1 MTAVRNK
8 KNNDYKGNFQERD
21 ARGFYRKLILMVE
34 EEKRKISRDLHDETG
49 QIVIALGASL
59 NIIEKELKKGNI
71 ENAIKLI
78 GENRKTIQEIASRM
92 KSMAF
97 TLRPPGLDI
106 LGLAAVLREYFSQST
121 KSSSIKIEFRENLAD
136 IKLGE
141 DIEITLY
148 RVIQEAIYNILK
160 HSKAKTAEI
169 NLIVSGRELQ
179 LIIKDDGRGFD
190 VEQYR
195 RERDLTKV
203 GLRGI
208 KERMDI
214 LGGVFSI
221 ESGHG
226 KGTVLEIKL
235 PLG

>member
-1 MTAVRNK
+1 MAVPRNR
-8 KNNDYKGNFQERD
+8 KNSDDKGNFAERD
-21 ARGFYRKLILMVE
+21 VRGFYRKVLLMLE

-59 NIIEKELKKGNI
+59 NIIEKELKEGHI
-71 ENAIKLI
+71 EKAIYLI

-121 KSSSIKIEFRENLAD
+121 KSSSIKIEFRENLEYT
-136 IKLGE
+136 KLGE

-148 RVIQEAIYNILK
+148 RIIQEAIYNILK
-160 HSKAKTAEI
+160 HSQARRTEI
-169 NLIVSGRELQ
+169 DLIVRSGVLD
-179 LIIKDDGRGFD
+179 LVIKDDGEGFD
-190 VEQYR
+190 VEEYR
-195 RERDLTKV
+195 KQHDVTKA

-208 KERMDI
+208 KERVDI
-214 LGGVFSI
+214 LNGSFSI
-221 ESGHG
+221 ESDPG
-226 KGTVLEIKL
+226 KGTVLKISL
-235 PLG
+235 PLS